1 MSCPGKDLPQK
12 PSNDTLYYFILLNA
26 ISSIPGFYSK
36 YTPITLSKKRK
47 ETTKDFLT
55 CSSLKL
61 SRLLLPFSLPGI
73 WPHSLLQGKSLK
85 DFCNFSLPQ
94 INFHFL
100 GTPTAF
106 SLCVTLSNLCY
117 QYLWNC
123 LSPFPRFLESKAPSY
138 RLCNTGYMW

>member
-85 DFCNFSLPQ
+85 DFCNFSLPPNQLSLPWNSHSVQLMCYSFQPVLPIFVKLPQSFSQ
-94 INFHFL
+94 I
-100 GTPTAF
+100 
-106 SLCVTLSNLCY
+106 S
-117 QYLWNC
+117 
-123 LSPFPRFLESKAPSY
+123 
-138 RLCNTGYMW
+138 